1 MTHKKYKKA
10 RRKKDLM
17 GSKDPNK
24 SFQISAGN
32 KKNCPTYNEEGF
44 RDNSLCIYKMIETEF
59 SPAYPKWCFY
69 HNIKNYTDMPSCV
82 RGSYK
87 KLLYNRNNIEF
98 DKKNKN
104 MLRWEDKLHEV
115 IENELYDRN
124 EKKLENDTFLFMKH
138 LIFIDTD
145 TKRGLHKKIRY
156 EIFEREDM
164 DNLISDNED
173 FSVETDDED
182 F

>member
-10 RRKKDLM
+10 RRRKYAQQD
-17 GSKDPNK
+17 N
-24 SFQISAGN
+24 
-32 KKNCPTYNEEGF
+32 TEEF
-44 RDNSLCIYKMIETEF
+44 RDNSLCIYKMNETEF

-124 EKKLENDTFLFMKH
+124 QMKSANDTFLFMKH

-145 TKRGLHKKIRY
+145 TKRGLDKKIRY
-156 EIFEREDM
+156 EIYEREDM
-164 DNLISDNED
+164 DNVISDNED
-173 FSVETDDED
+173 FEVETEDED
-182 F
+182 Y

>member
-1 MTHKKYKKA
+1 MTHKKHKKA
-10 RRKKDLM
+10 RRKK
-17 GSKDPNK
+17 
-24 SFQISAGN
+24 
-32 KKNCPTYNEEGF
+32 NCPAYNEEGF
-44 RDNSLCIYKMIETEF
+44 RDNSLCIYKMNETEF

-82 RGSYK
+82 RGSYRK
-87 KLLYNRNNIEF
+87 MLYNRNNIEF

-164 DNLISDNED
+164 DNVISDTED
-173 FSVETDDED
+173 FSVETEDED

>member
-1 MTHKKYKKA
+1 MTHKKHKKA
-10 RRKKDLM
+10 RR
-17 GSKDPNK
+17 
-24 SFQISAGN
+24 

-82 RGSYK
+82 RGSYRK
-87 KLLYNRNNIEF
+87 MLYNRNNIEF

-124 EKKLENDTFLFMKH
+124 QMKSANDTFLFLKH

-145 TKRGLHKKIRY
+145 SKRGLDKKIRY

-164 DNLISDNED
+164 DNVISDNED
-173 FSVETDDED
+173 FEVETDEED
-182 F
+182 L

>member
-10 RRKKDLM
+10 RRRKHAQQD
-17 GSKDPNK
+17 N
-24 SFQISAGN
+24 
-32 KKNCPTYNEEGF
+32 TEGF

-98 DKKNKN
+98 DKKNTK
-104 MLRWEDKLHEV
+104 MLRWEDNLHEAV
-115 IENELYDRN
+115 ENELYNRRPSVSVGECRRN
-124 EKKLENDTFLFMKH
+124 EMKSANDTFLFLKH

-145 TKRGLHKKIRY
+145 TKRQLHKKIRY
-156 EIFEREDM
+156 EIYEREDM
-164 DNLISDNED
+164 DNVISDNED
-173 FSVETDDED
+173 FSVETDEED

>member
-10 RRKKDLM
+10 RRR
-17 GSKDPNK
+17 
-24 SFQISAGN
+24 
-32 KKNCPTYNEEGF
+32 KNLQPYNEEEF

-69 HNIKNYTDMPSCV
+69 HNIKNYTDMPNCV

-98 DKKNKN
+98 DKKNTK
-104 MLRWEDKLHEV
+104 MLRWEDRLHEV

-124 EKKLENDTFLFMKH
+124 EMKSANDTFLFLKH

-145 TKRGLHKKIRY
+145 TKRGLDKKIRY
-156 EIFEREDM
+156 EIYEREDM
-164 DNLISDNED
+164 NNVISDNED
-173 FSVETDDED
+173 FEVETDED
-182 F
+182 DL

>member
-10 RRKKDLM
+10 RRR
-17 GSKDPNK
+17 
-24 SFQISAGN
+24 
-32 KKNCPTYNEEGF
+32 KNAQLYNEEEF

-87 KLLYNRNNIEF
+87 KMLYNRNNIEF

-115 IENELYDRN
+115 IENELYDRRTSFSVGECQRN
-124 EKKLENDTFLFMKH
+124 EKKSANDTFLFMKH

-145 TKRGLHKKIRY
+145 TKRGLDKKIRY
-156 EIFEREDM
+156 EIYEREYM
-164 DNLISDNED
+164 DNVISDNED
-173 FSVETDDED
+173 FEVETEDED
-182 F
+182 L

>member
-10 RRKKDLM
+10 RRKKDLL
-17 GSKDPNK
+17 GSKDPHK
-24 SFQISAGN
+24 SFQISVGN
-32 KKNCPTYNEEGF
+32 KKYSQSYNEEEF

-82 RGSYK
+82 RGSYR

-115 IENELYDRN
+115 IENELYDRK
-124 EKKLENDTFLFMKH
+124 EMKMANDTFLFMKH

-145 TKRGLHKKIRY
+145 TKRGLDKKIRY
-156 EIFEREDM
+156 EIFEREYM
-164 DNLISDNED
+164 DNVISDNED
-173 FSVETDDED
+173 FEVEMEDED

>member
-1 MTHKKYKKA
+1 MTHKKHKKA
-10 RRKKDLM
+10 RRKKDLL
-17 GSKDPNK
+17 GSKDPHK
-24 SFQISAGN
+24 YFQISVGN

-82 RGSYK
+82 RGSYRK
-87 KLLYNRNNIEF
+87 MLYNRNNIEF

-164 DNLISDNED
+164 DNIISDNED
-173 FSVETDDED
+173 FSVEMEDED

>member
-10 RRKKDLM
+10 RRKKYAQQD
-17 GSKDPNK
+17 N
-24 SFQISAGN
+24 
-32 KKNCPTYNEEGF
+32 TEGF
-44 RDNSLCIYKMIETEF
+44 RDKSLSIYKMIETEF

-82 RGSYK
+82 RSSYK

-104 MLRWEDKLHEV
+104 MLRWEDRLHEV

-124 EKKLENDTFLFMKH
+124 QIKSANDTFLFLKH
-138 LIFIDTD
+138 LTFIDTD
-145 TKRGLHKKIRY
+145 TKRGLDKKIRY
-156 EIFEREDM
+156 EIYKREDM
-164 DNLISDNED
+164 DNVISDNED
-173 FSVETDDED
+173 FEVETEDED
-182 F
+182 Y

>member
-10 RRKKDLM
+10 RRKKYAQQD
-17 GSKDPNK
+17 N
-24 SFQISAGN
+24 
-32 KKNCPTYNEEGF
+32 TEEF
-44 RDNSLCIYKMIETEF
+44 RDNSLSIYKMIETEF

-82 RGSYK
+82 RGSYRK
-87 KLLYNRNNIEF
+87 MLYNRNNIEF

-115 IENELYDRN
+115 IENELYDRK
-124 EKKLENDTFLFMKH
+124 EMKMANDTFLFMKH
-138 LIFIDTD
+138 LIFIDND
-145 TKRGLHKKIRY
+145 TKRELHKKIRY
-156 EIFEREDM
+156 EIFERGDLRSLSANADEDM
-164 DNLISDNED
+164 DNVISDNED
-173 FSVETDDED
+173 FEVETEDED

>member
-10 RRKKDLM
+10 RRKK
-17 GSKDPNK
+17 N
-24 SFQISAGN
+24 FQS
-32 KKNCPTYNEEGF
+32 YNEEGF

-59 SPAYPKWCFY
+59 SPAYPKWVFY
-69 HNIKNYTDMPSCV
+69 HNIKNYTDMPNCV

-104 MLRWEDKLHEV
+104 MLRWEDNLHEA
-115 IENELYDRN
+115 IESELYNRN
-124 EKKLENDTFLFMKH
+124 EMKLENDTFLFLKH

-145 TKRGLHKKIRY
+145 TKRQLHKKIRY
-156 EIFEREDM
+156 EIYERTDM
-164 DNLISDNED
+164 DNVISDIED
-173 FSVETDDED
+173 FEVETDDED
-182 F
+182 L

>member
-1 MTHKKYKKA
+1 MTHKKRKKS

-24 SFQISAGN
+24 SFQISVGN
-32 KKNCPTYNEEGF
+32 KKNAQQDNKEEF
-44 RDNSLCIYKMIETEF
+44 RDNSLCIYKMNETEF
-59 SPAYPKWCFY
+59 SPAYPKWIFY
-69 HNIKNYTDMPSCV
+69 HNIKNYTDMPPCV

-87 KLLYNRNNIEF
+87 KLLYNRNNIPF
-98 DKKNKN
+98 DKQNKN

-115 IENELYDRN
+115 VESELYDRN
-124 EKKLENDTFLFMKH
+124 EMKSANDTFLFVKH

-145 TKRGLHKKIRY
+145 TKRELHKKIRY
-156 EIFEREDM
+156 EIYERTDM
-164 DNLISDNED
+164 DNVISDNED
-173 FSVETDDED
+173 FSVETDEED